1 MRHRMLQAT
10 LCLVSIASLALAQG
24 GRQGRGVPTTQG
36 AAQTGNTGRG
46 GRAATDTPAAPA
58 AGALDFYNFDATAGS
73 IPPIADAA
81 PIETHQKIT
90 INGQSLAYTTRAG
103 YMALHN
109 ATSGQSEAHL
119 FYTAYAKEG
128 VSDLAARPLVFF
140 VGGAPGVSAAW
151 QDLGGLGPKRMRPLD
166 EAAAPSAGWTDNPH
180 TLLAQA
186 DLVFVNPV
194 GTGFSRPDRP
204 DRGPAF
210 LNTAADTASLG
221 EFVRSFV
228 NRNERR
234 TSPLF
239 IAGEDLSTGR
249 ASGLAAYLLEHQ
261 IPVQGVV
268 LLSMTMNPDAEAG
281 DAQYITLLPSFIMT
295 AWHHKKLSPE
305 LNRMSSEQI
314 AGQARQLASREFLH
328 ALYKGDRMS
337 ADERAKVL
345 TDVSRMTGLSKSFLT
360 SNDLRVTL
368 DRFNTELLRD
378 QQRSLAFSDSR
389 ATGYAPPPAGG
400 GRGGRGVFVP
410 PPPPIDFNI
419 SAVSGGFL
427 TAYEDYLGRELTF
440 KAAGNG
446 IFYLMNGG
454 VSGFNSTGNDS
465 ASLAAAFARQPKL
478 RLFVGVNYFDLN
490 APFYATEFTLAH
502 LTVSPEVRAHNIT
515 VSHLEAGQ
523 MPYLDSKALAKLHG
537 DLAGFVAPAAR

>member
-1 MRHRMLQAT
+1 MLRAT
-10 LCLVSIASLALAQG
+10 LCVLLISLTATAQG
-24 GRQGRGVPTTQG
+24 GRQGRGQSTAQPG
-36 AAQTGNTGRG
+36 AAPTVTSGRG
-46 GRAATDTPAAPA
+46 GRAAADTAAPV
-58 AGALDFYNFDATAGS
+58 AGSLDFYNFDSTAGS

-81 PIETHQKIT
+81 PIETHQKIS
-90 INGQSLAYTTRAG
+90 INGQALAYTTRAG

-128 VSDLAARPLVFF
+128 VSDPAVRPLVFF

-151 QDLGGLGPKRMRPLD
+151 QDLGGLGPKRMK
-166 EAAAPSAGWTDNPH
+166 SADDPGWSDNPN

-194 GTGFSRPDRP
+194 GTAYSRPDRP

-210 LNTAADTASLG
+210 WNTAADTASLG
-221 EFVRSFV
+221 EFVRGFV

-239 IAGEDLSTGR
+239 IAGDDHSTGR

-261 IPVQGVV
+261 IPVQGIV
-268 LLSMTMNPDAEAG
+268 LFSMTMSPDADAG
-281 DAQYITLLPSFIMT
+281 DAQYITLLPSLIMT

-328 ALYKGDRMS
+328 ALYKGDRMT
-337 ADERAKVL
+337 ADERAKIL
-345 TDVSRMTGLSKSFLT
+345 ADVSRMTGLSKSFLV

-368 DRFNTELLRD
+368 ERFNGELLRD
-378 QQRSLAFSDSR
+378 QQRALAFSDSR
-389 ATGYAPPPAGG
+389 VTGYAPPPAAG

-410 PPPPIDFNI
+410 PAPPIDFNL
-419 SAVSGGFL
+419 SALSTGFL

-440 KAAGNG
+440 KPANNG
-446 IFYLMNGG
+446 IFYLMSGG
-454 VSGFNSTGNDS
+454 VSGYNSTGNDS
-465 ASLAAAFARQPKL
+465 ASLATAFARQPKL

-502 LTVSPEVRAHNIT
+502 LSVSPEVRAHNIT

-523 MPYLDSKALAKLHG
+523 MPYLDSKALARLHG